1 MQANYQEKNTIGG
14 RRSVSNRRVFA
25 DPNYN
30 GLERRITGDRRK
42 GIRKRKTPRFRAKD
56 LTFVK
61 LNSENREDVGELLDI
76 SKEGLSL
83 RYFVKE
89 EKPQDYSDLGLFSSG
104 GDLIIDEVPCKIV
117 VDTELVNNIPF
128 STIIFRRYGL
138 QFENL
143 TSEQTVKLDY
153 FLTKHTSG
161 EA

>member
-30 GLERRITGDRRK
+30 GLERRIIGERRK
-42 GIRKRKTPRFRAKD
+42 GTRKRKHPRFRAKD

-61 LNSENREDVGELLDI
+61 LNSENKENIGELLDI
-76 SKEGLSL
+76 SKKGLSL

-104 GDLIIDEVPCKIV
+104 GNLIIDEMPFRTV

-128 STIIFRRYGL
+128 STIIFRRHGV

-143 TSEQTVKLDY
+143 TPNQTAQLDN
-153 FLTKHTSG
+153 FLLKHTLG
-161 EA
+161 KV